1 MVYGLYTHKLLHTK
15 KRDDH
20 RFGKE
25 KDEILF
31 HSTSVLP
38 QSLGIAISHSINYNK
53 IVLYNINNSNNSEP
67 YKFKYSLI

>member
-25 KDEILF
+25 KDEIFISF
-31 HSTSVLP
+31 HISSS